1 MTMDL
6 DKDRI
11 KKIIKA
17 MRNDQDILG
26 GTMKELVELFWLFAQ
41 IGVCTFGGGY
51 AMLPLLQREL
61 VEKRGWVEEEELMDY
76 YAIGQCTPG
85 IIAINTATF
94 IGYKRKKLA
103 GGIVATLGFV
113 FPSIIII
120 TLIAAFMRNFASLK
134 MVSRAFSGI
143 RICVCALITD
153 AVLKLYKKAVID
165 KLSVGIF
172 LAVLLLS
179 LFTKIP
185 SAVIVV
191 AAGVFGYV
199 TFKKGGK
206 KV

>member
-1 MTMDL
+1 
-6 DKDRI
+6 
-11 KKIIKA
+11 
-17 MRNDQDILG
+17 
-26 GTMKELVELFWLFAQ
+26 MKELIELFWLFAQ

-94 IGYKRKKLA
+94 IGYKRKRLI

-113 FPSIIII
+113 FPSLIII
-120 TLIAAFMRNFASLK
+120 TLIAAFMRNFASLEI
-134 MVSRAFSGI
+134 VSRAFSGI

-172 LAVLLLS
+172 LVVLFHVVQRIDDGRGERCLVGDLNCVLVRAVS
-179 LFTKIP
+179 
-185 SAVIVV
+185 SIVWKPVFQHGEQKV
-191 AAGVFGYV
+191 AEDAL
-199 TFKKGGK
+199 
-206 KV
+206 